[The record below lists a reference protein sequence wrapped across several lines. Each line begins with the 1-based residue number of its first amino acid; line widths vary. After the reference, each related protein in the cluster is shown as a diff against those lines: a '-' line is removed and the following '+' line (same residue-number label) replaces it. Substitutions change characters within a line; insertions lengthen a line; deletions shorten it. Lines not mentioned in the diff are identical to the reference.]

1 MGEIV
6 TLTAEDG
13 YKRSP
18 DIAQLRK
25 ERRGAAS

>member
-6 TLTAEDG
+6 PSPLKTAT
-13 YKRSP
+13 RSP